1 MAEWFLEDFEVGHAS
16 RSDAYYVSRDEVI
29 AFATAWDP
37 QPFHLDDAAASASI
51 FGVMTACSA
60 HVFALF
66 TKLANTL
73 PHKTAALAGLGFDEL
88 RLPRPV
94 RAGDTVQLATRV
106 LEVRRSRSKP
116 DRGVVQSEGTL
127 VNQDGDVVFSA
138 KSTFLVRARTAT
150 P

>member
-1 MAEWFLEDFEVGHAS
+1 MAERFLEDFEVGHAS
-16 RSDAYYVSRDEVI
+16 RSPAYYVSRDEVI

-37 QPFHLDDAAASASI
+37 QPFHIDDAAASASV
-51 FGVMTACSA
+51 FGVLTACSA

-94 RAGDTVQLATRV
+94 RAGDTIHLTTRV
-106 LEVRRSRSKP
+106 IAIRRSRSKP
-116 DRGVVQSEGTL
+116 DRGVVQSHGTL

-138 KSTFLVRARTAT
+138 NSTFLVRARKPA